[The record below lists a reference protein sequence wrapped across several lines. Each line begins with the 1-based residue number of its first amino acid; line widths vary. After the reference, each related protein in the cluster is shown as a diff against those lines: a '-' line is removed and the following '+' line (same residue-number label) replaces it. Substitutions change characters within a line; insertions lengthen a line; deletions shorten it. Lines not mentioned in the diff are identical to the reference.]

1 MNPVG
6 KGIRPPRLVPYNNT
20 PPIYDQHN
28 KKLEDTIRI
37 IHGCESRST
46 RAANQQRGRRP
57 APSPLV
63 GKREAKDADAA
74 ARRSI
79 RTRIMRQLSHPRLRA
94 RLTATTGP
102 ESSAPSTPWSTRS
115 PSPPS
120 PASTPATHL
129 TKHWLRDK
137 AKLLNPAFNL
147 TLRVASPST
156 ASGRECVEASTAV
169 EVSYLRSRVPL
180 ATGPVPAFCV
190 EVGEEREEG
199 SVVAWGHGVRL
210 PSFVFDSLAADM
222 PLGKAEFGV
231 KLIPPL
237 PAYCGGG
244 KSYCSS
250 VVSVISCWSKIGG
263 DRAPCNVS
271 IETASLSVLRPG
283 RDSTHLRQKHL

>member
-1 MNPVG
+1 M
-6 KGIRPPRLVPYNNT
+6 
-20 PPIYDQHN
+20 
-28 KKLEDTIRI
+28 
-37 IHGCESRST
+37 
-46 RAANQQRGRRP
+46 
-57 APSPLV
+57 
-63 GKREAKDADAA
+63 A
-74 ARRSI
+74 ARADRQEL
-79 RTRIMRQLSHPRLRA
+79 RT
-94 RLTATTGP
+94 
-102 ESSAPSTPWSTRS
+102 SSAGAGRHPILILIILGCVHVYRHHWPRIFGPFDPVEYSVTIAAVSGLD
-115 PSPPS
+115 
-120 PASTPATHL
+120 PATHL

-156 ASGRECVEASTAV
+156 ASDRECVEAGTAV

-190 EVGEEREEG
+190 EVGEERGEG

-237 PAYCGGG
+237 PAYCDGG